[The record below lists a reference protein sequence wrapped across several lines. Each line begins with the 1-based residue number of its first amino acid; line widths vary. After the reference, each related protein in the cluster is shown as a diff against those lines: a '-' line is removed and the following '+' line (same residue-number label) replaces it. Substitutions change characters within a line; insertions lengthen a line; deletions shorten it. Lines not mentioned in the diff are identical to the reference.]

1 MAAQVSDVHGRRL
14 RRDLPLPEP
23 AAGLIRGE
31 QPAGGGGRREG
42 PRRVVL
48 HGELPQGS
56 EPPRAG
62 VGVESSG
69 GGGAGELRGQ
79 AAADECR
86 VELPEALRVAG
97 RRRPGLIK
105 PVVFFLV
112 GARKIV
118 HGYMP
123 LLDFF

>member
-1 MAAQVSDVHGRRL
+1 MAAQVPDVHGRRL
-14 RRDLPLPEP
+14 RRDVPLLEP
-23 AAGLIRGE
+23 AGLVRGE
-31 QPAGGGGRREG
+31 QSAGGGRREA

-79 AAADECR
+79 AATDGRR

-97 RRRPGLIK
+97 RRRRRRRPGLIK
-105 PVVFFLV
+105 HV
-112 GARKIV
+112 A
-118 HGYMP
+118 
-123 LLDFF
+123 